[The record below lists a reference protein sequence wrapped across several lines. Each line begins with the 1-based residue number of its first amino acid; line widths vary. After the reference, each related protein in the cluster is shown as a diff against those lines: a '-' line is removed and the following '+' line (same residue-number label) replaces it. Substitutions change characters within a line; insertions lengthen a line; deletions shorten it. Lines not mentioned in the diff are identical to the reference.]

1 VKRQKHI
8 SLVFGAWCF
17 ALLGVLGCENVISPL
32 TDDADKVYAIHG
44 FLDMAADTQFVRV
57 SALRSAILAE
67 QPELVNVVLQSVD
80 QNTLEV
86 VEWSDLVVEL
96 DDGTEGIL
104 FFGLFTP
111 MSERSYELQVI
122 KDGILVATAKTIL
135 PVFPPYFAC
144 TPSGDTLQFSQVVVI
159 EGISGKPF
167 EVGVRYEVSRPSEDP
182 SETVFIEY
190 EQDGSNTLG
199 GWQFEVFLKR
209 DQFSVLRHLDWSN
222 IGPQLELRRVS
233 AFVSLKSEEWANASD
248 PDNFENAHGFF
259 GSIGRFELPWILAP
273 GDVSKIGYVDRQG
286 PF

>member
-1 VKRQKHI
+1 MKRQKHI
-8 SLVFGAWCF
+8 SLVIGAWCF

-32 TDDADKVYAIHG
+32 TDDADKVFAIHG

-67 QPELVNVVLQSVD
+67 QPELVNVVVQSVD

-86 VEWSDLVVEL
+86 VDWSDLVIEL

-104 FFGLFTP
+104 FFGSFTP
-111 MSERSYELQVI
+111 MSERTYELQVL
-122 KDGILVATAKTIL
+122 KDGNLVATAKTTL
-135 PVFPPYFAC
+135 PESPSYFTL
-144 TPSGDTLQFSQVVVI
+144 TPSGDTLQFSQIIVV
-159 EGISGKPF
+159 EGITGRPF

-182 SETVFIEY
+182 PETVFIEY

-209 DQFSVLRHLDWSN
+209 DQFSVLQQIDWPLF
-222 IGPQLELRRVS
+222 GPPLELRRVS
-233 AFVSLKSEEWANASD
+233 AFVSLKSEEWANASS

-259 GSIGRFELPWILAP
+259 GSVGRFELPWILTPA
-273 GDVSKIGYVDRQG
+273 DVGKLGYVDRQG
-286 PF
+286 PL

>member
-1 VKRQKHI
+1 MKRQKHI
-8 SLVFGAWCF
+8 SFVFGAWCI
-17 ALLGVLGCENVISPL
+17 ALLSVLGCENVISPL
-32 TDDADKVYAIHG
+32 TDDADKVFAIHG

-57 SALRSAILAE
+57 SALRSAVLAE
-67 QPELVNVVLQSVD
+67 EPGLEDVVVQSVD

-86 VEWSDLVVEL
+86 VEWSDSVIEL

-111 MSERSYELQVI
+111 ISDRTYELQVL
-122 KDGILVATAKTIL
+122 KDGILVATANTTL
-135 PVFPPYFAC
+135 PETPPYFASVP
-144 TPSGDTLQFSQVVVI
+144 TGDTLQFSQSVVV
-159 EGISGKPF
+159 EGINGRPF
-167 EVGVRYEVSRPSEDP
+167 EVAVQYEVSRPSENP
-182 SETVFIEY
+182 SETVSIEY

-209 DQFSVLRHLDWSN
+209 DQFSVLRQVDWP
-222 IGPQLELRRVS
+222 ILGPQLELRRVS
-233 AFVSLKSEEWANASD
+233 AIVSLKSEEWDNASS

-273 GDVSKIGYVDRQG
+273 ADVGKIGYVDRQE